1 MTERELLRRCAKTAP
16 HQQENLEIG
25 SVVNGQN
32 PRDAVVAVGSRGFQV
47 FVSESAAGTR
57 EIYVSQVK
65 TIGYY
70 QNKKS

>member
-1 MTERELLRRCAKTAP
+1 MLWQSRRAKPVP
-16 HQQENLEIG
+16 HQQENPELG
-25 SVVNGQN
+25 SGVGGQN
-32 PRDAVVAVGSRGFQV
+32 PRDAVVAVGSHGFQV
-47 FVSESAAGTR
+47 FVSESAAGKR